1 MSSDVKLKDRRKK
14 VSRNAWWLALAG
26 VLAINTVVSYGIVRL
41 NAPVTVAF
49 NMKQTVDAFFD
60 SASQK
65 QLSEAQ
71 SKTLS
76 ARFNTALE
84 ASLQAWQQKHH
95 AVILVSPA
103 VVQGAP
109 DTRVLSDNE
118 SKVFF
123 EKVKGQYPEMD
134 IKIPFLTVMETLQYK
149 PAESAAKV
157 QCPVLVVI
165 AGQDSVNPPEQGR
178 ALYDAVASGTKELYE
193 EADACHYDIYEGAF
207 FERVAA
213 VQTQWFKK
221 HL

>member
-1 MSSDVKLKDRRKK
+1 MSADVKLKDRRKK

-26 VLAINTVVSYGIVRL
+26 VLAINTVVSYGIVWL

-71 SKTLS
+71 SKALS

-109 DTRVLSDNE
+109 DITRE
-118 SKVFF
+118 I
-123 EKVKGQYPEMD
+123 Q
-134 IKIPFLTVMETLQYK
+134 
-149 PAESAAKV
+149 
-157 QCPVLVVI
+157 
-165 AGQDSVNPPEQGR
+165 QD
-178 ALYDAVASGTKELYE
+178 
-193 EADACHYDIYEGAF
+193 
-207 FERVAA
+207 
-213 VQTQWFKK
+213 
-221 HL
+221 

>member
-1 MSSDVKLKDRRKK
+1 MRKNNTAIIFGSLFFSCSVMAANGTLAPTVVPMVNGGQASIAISNTSPNLFTVPGDRIIA
-14 VSRNAWWLALAG
+14 VNSLDGAGMPGNSVLNAA
-26 VLAINTVVSYGIVRL
+26 VSYGIVRL

-71 SKTLS
+71 SKALS

-109 DTRVLSDNE
+109 DITRE
-118 SKVFF
+118 I
-123 EKVKGQYPEMD
+123 QQD
-134 IKIPFLTVMETLQYK
+134 IARRMR
-149 PAESAAKV
+149 AE
-157 QCPVLVVI
+157 P
-165 AGQDSVNPPEQGR
+165 
-178 ALYDAVASGTKELYE
+178 
-193 EADACHYDIYEGAF
+193 
-207 FERVAA
+207 
-213 VQTQWFKK
+213 
-221 HL
+221 